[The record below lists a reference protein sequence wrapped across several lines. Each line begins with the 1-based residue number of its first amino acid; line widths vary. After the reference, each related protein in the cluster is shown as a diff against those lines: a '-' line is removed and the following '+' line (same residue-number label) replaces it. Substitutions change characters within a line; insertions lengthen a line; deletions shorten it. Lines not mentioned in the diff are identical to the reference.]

1 MDMRLQHI
9 LTRQHTPT
17 LRSIGLR
24 MYSRHTVTAAGSA
37 SGLGTIT
44 FVATVATTAG
54 TLVIMEEITAG
65 TTVAMAD
72 ILEVTAAVTV
82 ATVATTESIK
92 LRPFIPGSSA
102 RQVSLAEFFYGQ

>member
-24 MYSRHTVTAAGSA
+24 MYSRHTVTAAESA

-44 FVATVATTAG
+44 TLVTAATTA
-54 TLVIMEEITAG
+54 VMEDIQE
-65 TTVAMAD
+65 VMAA
-72 ILEVTAAVTV
+72 TTV
-82 ATVATTESIK
+82 ATVGIQVAMVAILEIMAVTTADMAATTESME
-92 LRPFIPGSSA
+92 LRPFIPAG
-102 RQVSLAEFFYGQ
+102 